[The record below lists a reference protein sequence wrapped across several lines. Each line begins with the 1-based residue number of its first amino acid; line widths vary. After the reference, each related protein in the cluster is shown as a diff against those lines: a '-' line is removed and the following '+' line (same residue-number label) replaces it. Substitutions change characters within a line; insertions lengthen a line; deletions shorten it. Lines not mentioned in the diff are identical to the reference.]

1 MVYKLI
7 LRKVNRIE
15 SGVLSRQYIYSMY
28 WSTLTLTAI
37 GETPKC
43 WLQNGSN
50 SLTLYSNTFK
60 KSILNH
66 LKPETNFEYIFQISN
81 FLIGILIFATIVG
94 EVGTMISNMNASKV
108 EFQSR
113 IDGLKVNINYI
124 IIVLK
129 YKKNFF
135 LKYK

>member
-1 MVYKLI
+1 MLYTLV
-7 LRKVNRIE
+7 LRKENRIE

-50 SLTLYSNTFK
+50 SLILNSNIFK

-66 LKPETNFEYIFQISN
+66 LQPETNFEYIFQISN

-113 IDGLKVNINYI
+113 IDGLKVNSLFKIAI
-124 IIVLK
+124 I
-129 YKKNFF
+129 
-135 LKYK
+135 